1 MATAPKSHLT
11 PEEYL
16 DIERQAEFRSEYVAG
31 EMFAMAGAT
40 SNHNRIISNVVAA
53 VRPKL
58 RRKFCFIYA
67 SDMKIWIPNSRE
79 FTYPDVAVVCGEPQ
93 FQDQVTDVLLNPV
106 LIVEV
111 LSKSTAN
118 YDRSEKF
125 AKYREIS
132 SFQEYLLIT
141 QDRVQVDCYSRLGAQ
156 HWNYIIYT
164 SLEETIPLKTPALE
178 LSLVDVY
185 EDISFG

>member
-11 PEEYL
+11 PEQYL
-16 DIERQAEFRSEYVAG
+16 DLERQAEFRSEYIAG
-31 EMFAMAGAT
+31 EMFTMAGVT
-40 SNHNRIISNVVAA
+40 SNHNRITGNIVAT

-58 RRKFCFIYA
+58 RGKSCFIYA
-67 SDMKIWIPNSRE
+67 SDMKVWVPNFEE
-79 FTYPDVAVVCGEPQ
+79 FTYPDVAVACGEPR
-93 FQDQVTDVLLNPV
+93 FRDEITDVLLNPV

-132 SFQEYLLIT
+132 SFREYLFVA
-141 QDRVQVDCYSRLGAQ
+141 QDRVQVDRYSRLGAH
-156 HWNYIIYT
+156 HWSYMIYT
-164 SLEETIPLKTPALE
+164 GLEETIPALE

-185 EDISFG
+185 EDISFK